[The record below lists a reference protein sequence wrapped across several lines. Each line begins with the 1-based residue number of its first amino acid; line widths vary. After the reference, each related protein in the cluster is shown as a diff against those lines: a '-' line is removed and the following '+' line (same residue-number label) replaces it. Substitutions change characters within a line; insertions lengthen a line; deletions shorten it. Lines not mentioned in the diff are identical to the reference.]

1 MRVQLSQN
9 LQGINSKG
17 PAGEKSLDAD
27 IAYVNDAI
35 YAYNL
40 WTAPTFNHLR
50 ITQSTK
56 CNLSNG

>member
-9 LQGINSKG
+9 LQGIDSKG
-17 PAGEKSLDAD
+17 PAGKKSLDAD
-27 IAYVNDAI
+27 IGYVNDVI

-40 WTAPTFNHLR
+40 CAAPTFHHLR

-56 CNLSNG
+56 CNLNTG